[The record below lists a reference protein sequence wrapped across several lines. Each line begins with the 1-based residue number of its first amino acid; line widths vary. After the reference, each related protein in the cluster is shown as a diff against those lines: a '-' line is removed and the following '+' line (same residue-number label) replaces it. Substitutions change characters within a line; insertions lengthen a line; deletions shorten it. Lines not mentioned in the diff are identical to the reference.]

1 MDDAKATAT
10 LLAGDVTWLSGP
22 LEIEL
27 LREGVTVHRVA
38 HAEELDAAG
47 RSASNVSRAILQ
59 ITPPAGRTHELR
71 SFRTRVFAQLHGLIE
86 VMPPGSHILILVHVS
101 GATDSSTACVQFLEG
116 AMMRLRAAAAQEY
129 GSNVM
134 LNAVLVSGGLDA
146 VSVAQRVCE
155 AIRARSF
162 ASTGFIVT
170 DDEIGRQSIN
180 AVITEKCS

>member
-1 MDDAKATAT
+1 MNDAGTTAT
-10 LLAGDVTWLSGP
+10 LLAGDMTWLSGP

-38 HAEELDAAG
+38 HADELDAAG
-47 RSASNVSRAILQ
+47 PATSNVSRAILQ
-59 ITPPAGRTHELR
+59 ITPPVGRTSEQR

-101 GATDSSTACVQFLEG
+101 GAMDSSTASIQFLEG

-134 LNAVLVSGGLDA
+134 LNAVLVSGGLDTKSVVER
-146 VSVAQRVCE
+146 VSE

-162 ASTGFIVT
+162 ANTGFIIA
-170 DDEIGRQSIN
+170 DEEIGRQSIN
-180 AVITEKCS
+180 AAIIEKCS